1 MIEYD
6 RGTLGA
12 YLKEARQ
19 KIGLTQGDVS
29 TKLGYSSPQFISN
42 IERGASV
49 APLDMLA
56 RLVKLYKSNPDDIVN
71 IILETQ
77 KVIVRKGIKG
87 KR

>member
-6 RGTLGA
+6 RSTLGV

-19 KIGLTQGDVS
+19 KSGLTQGDVS

-77 KVIVRKGIKG
+77 KLIVRKGLKG